1 MMDRAGASEADMSS
15 ATCFGPSRVG
25 SVEIVTD
32 RAGEAGGCSSEEV
45 LVLSFATS
53 RVGSVVMMDR
63 AGASE
68 ADMSSVTSRVGFLM
82 IVMDRASEA
91 GRRSLVV
98 SFAGSSNCLVPSESF
113 VAVAEELQKKF
124 KSCHLLYDMSQLK
137 QYLLP
142 LFLCDSRLTAG
153 SSECAF
159 KFFVTCSFAGP
170 SVFSCFP
177 GSPKLDAGRPSLPRA
192 VFCSLQYS
200 SSFVDYMKAR

>member
-1 MMDRAGASEADMSS
+1 MTDRAGASEADMSS

-63 AGASE
+63 AGARE
-68 ADMSSVTSRVGFLM
+68 ADMSSATSRVGFLT
-82 IVMDRASEA
+82 IVMDRAGEA
-91 GRRSLVV
+91 GRRSTVV
-98 SFAGSSNCLVPSESF
+98 SFACSSNCLVPSESL

-124 KSCHLLYDMSQLK
+124 KSYHLSYDMSQLK
-137 QYLLP
+137 QYLLT

-159 KFFVTCSFAGP
+159 KFFVTRSF
-170 SVFSCFP
+170 SVFLFP
-177 GSPKLDAGRPSLPRA
+177 RLSEIGCRPPIT
-192 VFCSLQYS
+192 S
-200 SSFVDYMKAR
+200 SSSLLFSSIFFFLR

>member
-1 MMDRAGASEADMSS
+1 MTDRAGASEADMSS

-53 RVGSVVMMDR
+53 RVG
-63 AGASE
+63 
-68 ADMSSVTSRVGFLM
+68 FLA
-82 IVMDRASEA
+82 IVMDRAGEA
-91 GRRSLVV
+91 GRRSSVV

-124 KSCHLLYDMSQLK
+124 KSYHLSYDMSQLK
-137 QYLLP
+137 QFLLT
-142 LFLCDSRLTAG
+142 LFLCASRLTAG

-159 KFFVTCSFAGP
+159 KFFVTRSFG
-170 SVFSCFP
+170 VFLFP
-177 GSPKLDAGRPSLPRA
+177 RLSEIGCRPPIT
-192 VFCSLQYS
+192 S
-200 SSFVDYMKAR
+200 SSSLLFSSIFFFLR